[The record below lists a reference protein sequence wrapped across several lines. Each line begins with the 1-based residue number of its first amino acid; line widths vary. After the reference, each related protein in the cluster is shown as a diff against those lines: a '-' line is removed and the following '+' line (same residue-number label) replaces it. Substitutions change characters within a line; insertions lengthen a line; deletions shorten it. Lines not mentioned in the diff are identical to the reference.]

1 MKRFRFPLIL
11 GALFLLLPFFVS
23 AQLKYLQNSRVDS
36 SHPRIMLTQGE
47 EELIKKNIASNE
59 IWQKVHQ
66 TIINESDRIL
76 SLPPIQRIQIGRRL
90 LDKSRECIH
99 RIFFLSYSY
108 RMTHDA
114 KYLKKAEDELLA
126 ISAFSDW
133 NPSHFLDVA
142 EMTMG
147 VSIGYD
153 WLYNDLSKS
162 SRSLIKEAILKKGL
176 EPSLN
181 SKYNSWLRTS
191 NNWNQVCNAGM
202 TYGALA
208 IYEDQPDLSKQ
219 IIDRAIESIKLP
231 MKDFSPDGAYPE
243 GYSYWGY
250 GTSFNVM
257 FLSAIEKTFGSD
269 FGLIQNSGILKTA
282 GYLENMTGSSGKCF
296 NYSDCGSGSGLN
308 PAMFWLAKRSK
319 DFSLLFIEKKYLVS
333 DKSMKNDR
341 LLPAVMIWGAGIN
354 PDKIQSPKQLL
365 WAGKGKNPVVLMR
378 SSWTDPDA
386 IYVGIKGGSPSVSH
400 GHMDVGSFVMDAG
413 KERWAM
419 DFGSQNY
426 ESLESNKVDL
436 WNGKQTAQRW
446 EVLRYN
452 NLYHNTLTFDN
463 EFQKV
468 EGYAP
473 LTGFSDKPSFLSA
486 TFDISKVY
494 SGNAASVKRGI
505 AIVNKKYVL
514 VRDEIESSDKETTMR
529 WTMVTPAKVKVNGDG
544 TALLTQNGKSL
555 LLKVILPVNATIT
568 TRPTTPVHDYDA
580 LNPGTILVGF
590 DVKIPANTKCPITVL
605 LIPEGVKENS
615 DKIQALQNWESK

>member
-1 MKRFRFPLIL
+1 
-11 GALFLLLPFFVS
+11 
-23 AQLKYLQNSRVDS
+23 
-36 SHPRIMLTQGE
+36 MLTKGE

-147 VSIGYD
+147 VAIGYD
-153 WLYNDLSKS
+153 WLYNDLTPS

-176 EPSLN
+176 APSLD
-181 SKYNSWLRTS
+181 SKYNSWLKGS

-208 IYEDQPDLSKQ
+208 IYEDQPDMSKQ

-231 MKDFSPDGAYPE
+231 MKDFSPDGTYPE

-282 GYLENMTGSSGKCF
+282 GYLENMTGSSGECF

-319 DFSLLFIEKKYLVS
+319 DFSLLFVEKKYLVS
-333 DKSMKNDR
+333 DKGMKNDR
-341 LLPAVMIWGAGIN
+341 LLPAIMIWGAGIN
-354 PDKIQSPKQLL
+354 PDDIQPPKQLL

-400 GHMDVGSFVMDAG
+400 GHMDLGSFVMDAG

-419 DFGSQNY
+419 DLGSQNY
-426 ESLESNKVDL
+426 ESLESKKVDL
-436 WNGKQTAQRW
+436 WNSKQTAQRW
-446 EVLRYN
+446 QVLRYN
-452 NLYHNTLTFDN
+452 NFYHNTLTFDD
-463 EFQKV
+463 ELQRV

-514 VRDEIESSDKETTMR
+514 VRDEIESSDKETSVR

-555 LLKVILPVNATIT
+555 LLKVISPANVTIT